1 MLLQLN
7 CTCALHAS
15 LIQDAVQDI
24 ALLIVILLLE
34 DQGCDLN
41 QETGQLSLQATICK

>member
-1 MLLQLN
+1 MLLQLV

-15 LIQDAVQDI
+15 LVQDAVQNI
-24 ALLIVILLLE
+24 ALLILILLLE

-41 QETGQLSLQATICK
+41 QKTGELSLHATICK